1 MPRFSR
7 EDDVPIR
14 AMLDALASAV
24 EKDLSD
30 DELAARAGVHR
41 RDAVAALE
49 HLRYLGLVSLA
60 YELRTKRGSAEF
72 RYALTPAG
80 RAHVL
85 APHG

>member
-41 RDAVAALE
+41 RDAVATLE
-49 HLRYLGLVSLA
+49 RLRYLGLVSLA